1 MREYPFFRLF
11 IADFMRDT
19 RRMSQE
25 QKGDYIDSL
34 LDAWLSSEPAS
45 MPSWMAEQVD
55 SIKSISAKRSIAA
68 VSRWDK
74 SNSPPIQEPPKEH
87 KPKRETKPKDSS
99 DFERFW
105 TAYPKKIGK
114 LDASKSWERAKGKP
128 PIDQIIDILENQ
140 KASKQW
146 QKDGGQYI
154 PNPSTWLNQGRW
166 EDSLEKERTW
176 EDLERELSES
186 FGTPVRLLENHDINN
201 QQRN

>member
-1 MREYPFFRLF
+1 MANHKLPYFRFYVSDGLSD
-11 IADFMRDT
+11 ILG
-19 RRMSQE
+19 MSDQE
-25 QKGDYIDSL
+25 QATYLRGIL
-34 LDAWLSSEPAS
+34 TAWSRMDVNS
-45 MPSWMAEQVD
+45 MPRWMSDQIEKIEKLSD
-55 SIKSISAKRSIAA
+55 TNRINA
-68 VSRWDK
+68 VSRWEK
-74 SNSPPIQEPPKEH
+74 SKASPIQEPPKEH
-87 KPKRETKPKDSS
+87 KPKRETKPKDAS

-146 QKDGGQYI
+146 QKDNGQYI

-201 QQRN
+201 Q